1 MTEYEYGLCP
11 YCSKKSVE
19 LIIINDTG
27 MARCTDCLKKMRLPD
42 YTNAQEM
49 MRIMRGGRI

>member
-1 MTEYEYGLCP
+1 MTEYGLCP

-27 MARCTDCLKKMRLPD
+27 MARCTACLKKMRLPD

>member
-1 MTEYEYGLCP
+1 MTEYTLCP
-11 YCSKKSVE
+11 YCSKRSVE

-27 MARCTDCLKKMRLPD
+27 MARCTACLKKMRLPA

-49 MRIMRGGRI
+49 MRIMLGGRI